1 MIKLIAVATVALAF
15 ATTAEAIPR
24 TPAPQSESMIT
35 QVREGCG
42 VGRVRI
48 NGVCVTRRYGYYGG
62 RYNRGL
68 YGTYNRSYY
77 GSGYRPRYYGATYR
91 RYGNYGI
98 NRPYRPVA
106 RARAVRRLR

>member
-15 ATTAEAIPR
+15 ATSAEAIPR
-24 TPAPQSESMIT
+24 APLAQSESMVT

-42 VGRVRI
+42 AGRVRI

-62 RYNRGL
+62 RYNRG
-68 YGTYNRSYY
+68 YY
-77 GSGYRPRYYGATYR
+77 GDGYRPRYYGATYR

-106 RARAVRRLR
+106 RARAYRRLR